1 MLLAIVVAV
10 LVIWQAFVVP
20 EPVVTYP
27 PGDIRNNRSEWIR
40 KFLMTASNYP
50 RRNRSDPSTRV
61 HQHPKCPLVTRH
73 TFVPHN
79 QNSPWS
85 TILSYFCERKPPE
98 IPQPVM
104 GTFGL
109 MPYQCLVCCITRN
122 HTKTIYTVKSI
133 WEGAPCSE
141 RMRCDKH
148 GKCNN
153 ADLDNLPNKLPE
165 PFWKM
170 VDITWENRWTG

>member
-1 MLLAIVVAV
+1 MLLAIVVGV

-27 PGDIRNNRSEWIR
+27 PGDIKERPVRVDPKI
-40 KFLMTASNYP
+40 LMTASNYP
-50 RRNRSDPSTRV
+50 TAKPIRSNRPEL
-61 HQHPKCPLVTRH
+61 HQHPKCPLVYKAYICSTTTR
-73 TFVPHN
+73 TALVDD
-79 QNSPWS
+79 
-85 TILSYFCERKPPE
+85 LSYFCERKPPE

-122 HTKTIYTVKSI
+122 HTRTIYTVKSI

-153 ADLDNLPNKLPE
+153 ADLDNLSK
-165 PFWKM
+165 
-170 VDITWENRWTG
+170 